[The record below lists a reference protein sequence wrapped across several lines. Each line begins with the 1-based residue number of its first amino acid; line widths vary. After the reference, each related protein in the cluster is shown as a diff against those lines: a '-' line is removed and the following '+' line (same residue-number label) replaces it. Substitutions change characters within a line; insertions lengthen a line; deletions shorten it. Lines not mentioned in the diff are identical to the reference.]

1 MQQISLRSQ
10 LLVLILTLS
19 SSVLKADLKK
29 QVLNY
34 VPTQNQ
40 WDEAVRFKTDIQ
52 TGHIYFANN
61 FFRYVY
67 YDGLDIEAVHH
78 TKEDSYFDAY
88 KTKIDC
94 YAYDLTFVNANPK
107 PKVSTFD
114 KRSFYHNYFLGNDAK
129 KWAGNVP
136 VFGAIVYEN
145 MFPGIDVKAYSEQT
159 SFKYDVIVHPSG
171 SIASLKLKYKGV
183 TPKLLPNGNIQIPL
197 GFNTIYETAPYT
209 YQIINGQKVTV
220 PSSFVLSNEGELSF
234 NFPKGYNKN
243 VDLIIDP
250 TLVFATYSASTGMT
264 FGFSATY
271 DNAGSL
277 YAGGECFAVGWP
289 STVGAFQLAYA
300 GGVDAGLNK
309 YTPNGNA
316 LVYSTYYGG
325 SGSDLPNNMVVN
337 GNNELAITG
346 STSSP
351 NLPTTPGCYDNT
363 INGTSDAYVARFN
376 STGTAL
382 IGATFIGGSGVEAQ
396 NSFALSPNYGDGN
409 RGEIFYDNNN
419 DILVAGSTSS
429 TDFPTTPGAYQT
441 VSGGSQDGMFFKV
454 DGTCSNLIFS
464 TYLGGTGDD
473 AAFSVGKNNAGSW
486 VLCGGTTSA
495 NFPTTAG
502 TVTPTAQGGTD
513 GFVCVLN
520 NTASTLLQS
529 SFIGTSSYDH
539 AFKVQVDPNDTIY
552 VCGQTEG
559 ATFPVSPG
567 VYNVPNSTIYF
578 QKLTP
583 DLSSMVLST
592 RIGQTTNLV
601 PTAFLKDNCGNV
613 YFSGFQA
620 GQTLALTP
628 NAHQST
634 PGGFWLAVL
643 TGDFTQLVYATYMG
657 AAGDHVDGG
666 TSRFDPQGIVYQ
678 SVCTASASQYQSPG
692 CWSPTN
698 MVNSW
703 DVASF
708 KFDFELSGVIASL
721 TISPNDSGCA
731 PHTVNFTNTSV
742 AGLNY
747 LWDFG
752 DGNTSNLASPTHTFT
767 TAGTYTV
774 ALYAYNPNGCIN
786 EDTAYTTIKVIAS
799 VDAGFSY
806 NKVLDCVDDTVHFTL
821 NNQNQSANVL
831 FNWDFG
837 DGSGS
842 SLPNPSHTYVNQ
854 GIYTVTCF
862 ASNGFCFDTTQTI
875 IDLNHP
881 INAYFL
887 ANSQDVTANPPVV
900 YVDSACLGVPMNVDA
915 TGIPGSPIYSS
926 YPLNAITFEWNWGD
940 GTPLEN
946 SGTSPTTAHVYAN
959 PGLYT
964 ILLTITDTLGCID
977 TFSRLVY
984 IDTPPFVD
992 FTVSDDNICVGDP
1005 VFFTDTVAPMTL
1017 YFEWDF
1023 GDSKKLVDVH
1033 NPTHI
1038 WDKPNTYTVT
1048 LTGNYRIC
1056 KPMVVTKL
1064 ITVNGYP
1071 TVNLGADTSICPGLT
1086 GALVLTNLNASMNP
1100 PGTVVSLWS
1109 TGETSSSLTASES
1122 GRYWLKESI
1131 GECSTTDSIWIKRDC
1146 YLNIPNSFSP
1156 GGDGLNDYF
1165 LPRELLSSGLKTFKM
1180 NIYNRWGENIFS
1192 TTSIDGR
1199 GWDGK
1204 YNGVPQPLGVYVY
1217 VIEVEFV
1224 NNVRK
1229 NYSGNVTLIR

>member
-1 MQQISLRSQ
+1 MQQISRRNL

-19 SSVLKADLKK
+19 SSVLTAESKK
-29 QVLNY
+29 QILNY
-34 VPTQNQ
+34 IPNKSQ
-40 WDEAVRFKTDIQ
+40 WDESVRYKTDIQ

-67 YDGLDIEAVHH
+67 YDGHDIETVHH
-78 TKEDSYFDAY
+78 TKEDKYFDAY

-94 YAYDLTFVNANPK
+94 YAYDLTFVNANAK
-107 PKVSTFD
+107 PNVSTYD

-145 MFPGIDVKAYSEQT
+145 MYPGIDVKAYSEQT
-159 SFKYDVIVHPSG
+159 SFKYDVIVHPTG
-171 SIASLKLKYKGV
+171 NIATLKLKYKGV
-183 TPKLLPNGNIQIPL
+183 VPKLLPNGNIQIPL
-197 GFNTIYETAPYT
+197 GFNTIEETAPYT

-220 PSSFVLSNEGELSF
+220 PSSFALSNDGELSF

-271 DNAGSL
+271 DNSGSL

-346 STSSP
+346 SSSSP
-351 NLPTTPGCYDNT
+351 NLPVTPGCYDNT
-363 INGTSDAYVARFN
+363 ANGAADAYVARFN

-382 IGATFIGGSGVEAQ
+382 IGATYIGGSGADAA
-396 NSFALSPNYGDGN
+396 NSGTLSPNYGDGN
-409 RGEIFYDNNN
+409 RGEIYYDSNN
-419 DILVAGSTSS
+419 DIVVAGSTSS
-429 TDFPTTPGAYQT
+429 TNFPITPGAYQT
-441 VSGGSQDGMFFKV
+441 VSGGGQDGMFFKL

-464 TYLGGTGDD
+464 TYIGGTGDD

-520 NTASTLLQS
+520 NTATTLQQS

-539 AFKVQVDPNDTIY
+539 AFKLQVDPNDTIY
-552 VCGQTEG
+552 VCGQTNG

-567 VYNVPNSTIYF
+567 TYNVPNSTIYF
-578 QKLTP
+578 QKFTP
-583 DLSSMVLST
+583 DLSAMVLST

-643 TGDFTQLVYATYMG
+643 TGDFSQLVYATYMG

-678 SVCTASASQYQSPG
+678 SVCTASSTQYQSPG

-786 EDTAYTTIKVIAS
+786 EDTDYTTIKVIAS
-799 VDAGFSY
+799 VDAGFTY
-806 NKVLDCVDDTVHFTL
+806 NKVLDCVDDTVHFSL
-821 NNQNQSANVL
+821 NNQNQAANVL
-831 FNWDFG
+831 FTWDFG
-837 DGSGS
+837 DGAGS
-842 SLPNPSHTYVNQ
+842 SLPNPSHTYFNQ
-854 GIYTVTCF
+854 GIYTVTCY
-862 ASNGFCFDTTQTI
+862 ASNGFCFDTTQTV

-881 INAYFL
+881 INAVFNTDDSICL
-887 ANSQDVTANPPVV
+887 DGVPLLLTSNSQPANILNHQWYFGNGDSINMANTMTCNYLYSAAGNYIITLVV
-900 YVDSACLGVPMNVDA
+900 
-915 TGIPGSPIYSS
+915 
-926 YPLNAITFEWNWGD
+926 
-940 GTPLEN
+940 
-946 SGTSPTTAHVYAN
+946 
-959 PGLYT
+959 
-964 ILLTITDTLGCID
+964 TDTLGCKD
-977 TFSRLVY
+977 TATQA
-984 IDTPPFVD
+984 IFVD
-992 FTVSDDNICVGDP
+992 EPGYVNFEASDSTICVGDP
-1005 VFFTDTVAPMTL
+1005 VFFSDTMAPHTKNF
-1017 YFEWDF
+1017 YWEF
-1023 GDSKKLVDVH
+1023 GDGKVLNDVH
-1033 NPTHI
+1033 HPTHV
-1038 WDKPNTYTVT
+1038 WQSPLSSFWVT
-1048 LTGNYRIC
+1048 LTAEYYIC
-1056 KPMVVTKL
+1056 KPVRDSIL
-1064 ITVNGYP
+1064 FTVNNYP
-1071 TVNLGADTSICPGLT
+1071 NVNLGPDTSICPGLT
-1086 GALVLTNLNASMNP
+1086 GSLVLVDLNSSSNNL
-1100 PGTVVSLWS
+1100 LWN
-1109 TGETSSSLTASES
+1109 TGENTPSIAVTEP
-1122 GRYWLKESI
+1122 GRYWLKANN

-1146 YLNIPNSFSP
+1146 YINIPNSFSP

-1165 LPRELLSSGLKTFKM
+1165 LPREILSSGLKTFKM